1 MRKVNTRLVAAE
13 LIHTVTEHRK
23 ILDDALNLSKQFATL
38 EGADRGF
45 ARSIVSSCLRQ
56 LGRIDIGIAPFL
68 DRPLEATTPEVRAL
82 LRVGATQLWI
92 LDNPSHSAVNET
104 VEAARLWQPTKQAG
118 GFVNAVLRKLA
129 INKTTFDGIPP
140 SKVWPNWLYTVLSAD
155 LTTNQVATLAEMQQ
169 LEPKLHLN
177 VNTDAET
184 VARELQGTLS
194 PVGGVLVANKNPAD
208 LPGYRSG
215 QWWVQDMAATLPVK
229 LLAPQENETILD
241 LCAAPG
247 GKTMQFAQTKANV
260 IAVDQSE
267 KRMDVLRQNLKR
279 TNLKA
284 NLVISNV
291 AKFKPTQTPVKVL
304 LDAPCSA
311 MGTLRR
317 HPEGAW
323 IKRPDDLIRFPEI
336 QMRLL
341 RATREMC
348 SAGTSIVYSVCTPLK
363 REGKDIINEILSE
376 GGLERDPIKD
386 EEVSILNCRTD
397 ADGDVLTIPDSA
409 ADPCDVFFMARL
421 KRI

>member
-1 MRKVNTRLVAAE
+1 MRKVNTRQIAAE

-23 ILDDALNLSKQFATL
+23 TLDDALNSNQQFANL

-45 ARSIVSSCLRQ
+45 TRSIVSSCFRQ
-56 LGRIDIGIAPFL
+56 LGRIDLGIAPFL
-68 DRPLEATTPEVRAL
+68 DRPLETTTPEVRAL

-92 LDNPSHSAVNET
+92 LENPSYSAVNET
-104 VEAARLWQPTKQAG
+104 VKAARLWQPTKRAG
-118 GFVNAVLRKLA
+118 GFVNAVLRRLA
-129 INKTTFDGIPP
+129 VNKTTFEGIPP
-140 SKVWPNWLYTVLSAD
+140 TKIWPDWLYTVLSAD
-155 LTTNQVATLAEMQQ
+155 LTTNQVANLAEMQQ

-184 VARELQGTLS
+184 IAQGLGGILS
-194 PVGGVLVANKNPAD
+194 PVGGVIVANKNPAD

-215 QWWVQDMAATLPVK
+215 RWWVQDMAATLPVK

-247 GKTMQFAQTKANV
+247 GKTMQFSQTKANV
-260 IAVDQSE
+260 IAVDQSK
-267 KRMDVLRQNLKR
+267 KRMDVLRQNLAR
-279 TNLKA
+279 TSLKA
-284 NLVISNV
+284 NLVVSDV
-291 AKFKPTQTPVKVL
+291 AKFKPNQTPVKVL

-363 REGKDIINEILSE
+363 REGKDVTSEILSE

-386 EEVSILNCRTD
+386 DEVSLLNCRTD
-397 ADGDVLTIPDSA
+397 ADGDVLTIPDSPA
-409 ADPCDVFFMARL
+409 HSCDVFFIARL